1 MIDLAKIYTEV
12 TSWIAVTVIGGMVTW
27 VVTLY
32 RKVNTNEKQLR
43 QDREF
48 YNKQFEILVAA
59 QDYRDALRIE
69 DRERMERVEEDV
81 RESRRDIQ
89 EIKNALIRKIT

>member
-1 MIDLAKIYTEV
+1 MIDLTKIYTEV

-27 VVTLY
+27 IVTLY
-32 RKVNTNEKQLR
+32 RKVNTNEKQLK

-48 YNKQFEILVAA
+48 YNKHFEILTAA
-59 QDYRDALRIE
+59 QDYRDILRIE
-69 DRERMERVEEDV
+69 DRDRMERVEEDV